1 MPSKSPTITDDV
13 AKQAIIIGKHI
24 RDHRKSLRVSATSA
38 AQAAGMSRITWYRLE
53 KGEPSVTM
61 GAYLSAMDVLGLEF
75 KAVSPSLSDTALY
88 PDDAHNNEGWVPV
101 IVDLAEY
108 PQLKQL
114 AWQVHGVDK
123 LSPREALDIYE
134 RNWRHLDLEAM
145 EPQERCLV
153 DALRLVFTDGAHDV

>member
-1 MPSKSPTITDDV
+1 MPAKSPVITDEV
-13 AKQAIIIGKHI
+13 AKQAIVIGEHI
-24 RDHRKSLRVSATSA
+24 RAYRKSLRVSVTAA

-61 GAYLSAMDVLGLEF
+61 GAYLSAMNVLGLEF
-75 KAVSPSLSDTALY
+75 KAVLTSASSSTLPPGD
-88 PDDAHNNEGWVPV
+88 HNGEGWVPV
-101 IVDLAEY
+101 RIDFAEY

-114 AWQVHGVDK
+114 AWQVQGVDT

-145 EPQERCLV
+145 EPRERHLL
-153 DALRLVFTDGAHDV
+153 DALRLVFADEVRDV